1 MQGSEDIQAGL
12 AACKAQLQEEYP
24 IRALGVFG
32 SYARGEQHPESDLD
46 VLVEFDGP
54 VTLFDLVRLEN
65 ELTRMLGIDVD
76 LVTRDSLKP
85 RIETRVVDDVVYV

>member
-1 MQGSEDIQAGL
+1 MRGPEEIQSDL
-12 AACKAQLQEEYP
+12 AECKSQLQAAYP

-32 SYARGEQHPESDLD
+32 SYARGEQDPESDLD
-46 VLVEFDGP
+46 VLVEFGGP

-65 ELTRMLGIDVD
+65 ELTRQLGVDVD

-85 RIETRVVDDVVYV
+85 RIETRVSDDVVYV